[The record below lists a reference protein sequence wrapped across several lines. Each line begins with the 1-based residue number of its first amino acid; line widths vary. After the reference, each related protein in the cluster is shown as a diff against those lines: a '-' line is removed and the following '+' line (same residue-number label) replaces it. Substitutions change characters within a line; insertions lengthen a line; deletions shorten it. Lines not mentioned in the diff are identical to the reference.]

1 MRKYVRLLLAL
12 ALLLAI
18 AAPPPAQ
25 ADYWKGEVYYY
36 DACYTQ
42 VIGYFVRYCDNSTSS
57 WGQTSAYSRQN
68 PFDCG
73 LQ

>member
-1 MRKYVRLLLAL
+1 MRKYIRLLLAL
-12 ALLLAI
+12 TFVLAVT
-18 AAPPPAQ
+18 APPPAQ

-42 VIGYFVRYCDNSTSS
+42 VIGYFVRYCTNRTSS
-57 WGQTSAYSRQN
+57 WGQTSAYSTQH
-68 PFDCG
+68 PFDCE